1 MFEVVTPSRTFYVQ
15 VDKEEDMQ
23 DWVRALQELL
33 KAVKPSLQ
41 VKSKQFCSLSGQ
53 AFANPILIWPRFVL
67 VSCPDHTPEG
77 RDGLVNEVE
86 FLGLITGMW

>member
-1 MFEVVTPSRTFYVQ
+1 MSATLHVNFLPYRVAGKEHMFEVVTPSRTFYVQ

-41 VKSKQFCSLSGQ
+41 VKFTCPLTCIGSL
-53 AFANPILIWPRFVL
+53 
-67 VSCPDHTPEG
+67 G
-77 RDGLVNEVE
+77 RAK
-86 FLGLITGMW
+86 TK

>member
-33 KAVKPSLQ
+33 KAIKPSLQ
-41 VKSKQFCSLSGQ
+41 VKFAYHLTCIGSL
-53 AFANPILIWPRFVL
+53 
-67 VSCPDHTPEG
+67 G
-77 RDGLVNEVE
+77 RAKTN
-86 FLGLITGMW
+86 

>member
-1 MFEVVTPSRTFYVQ
+1 MSATLHVNFLPYRVAGKEHMFEVVTPSRTFYVQ

-41 VKSKQFCSLSGQ
+41 P
-53 AFANPILIWPRFVL
+53 PIQPVMQDSNLDSDEELGTL
-67 VSCPDHTPEG
+67 V
-77 RDGLVNEVE
+77 
-86 FLGLITGMW
+86 